1 MVMADRGQNSD
12 RESVRSR
19 LHCGLARHLSGNAM
33 AAKTTPQKAKRKNA
47 SKTSKANPPPA
58 AASALSMVA
67 QNLVNMVVVSAVSAT
82 VLLGLL
88 AAKHF

>member
-1 MVMADRGQNSD
+1 MTADRGANLD
-12 RESVRSR
+12 RESVRVR
-19 LHCGLARHLSGNAM
+19 LPCGLTRHLSGNAM

-47 SKTSKANPPPA
+47 SETSKANPAPA
-58 AASALSMVA
+58 AASAASMVA
-67 QNLVNMVVVSAVSAT
+67 QNLINMVGVSAVSAT